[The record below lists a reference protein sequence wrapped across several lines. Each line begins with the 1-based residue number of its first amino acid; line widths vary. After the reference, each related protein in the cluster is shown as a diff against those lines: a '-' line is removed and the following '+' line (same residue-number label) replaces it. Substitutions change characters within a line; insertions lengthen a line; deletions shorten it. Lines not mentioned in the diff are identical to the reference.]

1 MTETVLRA
9 RGLAKGF
16 GVKPVLDAVNWD
28 VPRGSVVGLLG
39 RNGAGKTTLLK
50 LLLGLLK
57 ADEGEMETLGEDPW
71 HLSAEAKS
79 RLGYVP
85 QEYKPYPWMTVR
97 EVLDYTGAFYPRWSR
112 PLIDDL
118 LRKWSVDPNDGAGT
132 LSPGQRQKLG
142 LLAALGHEPE
152 LLVLDEPA
160 ASLDPAAR
168 RAFLE
173 LVLDVVSDGEHTVVI
188 STHIVSDLERVADR
202 IAILRGGSIV
212 YDDDLDTLKD
222 RVKRL
227 RVVAPS
233 PLPADLGVPGILRSE
248 IRGGEAV
255 LSVLLA
261 NGRLARDLEERFDA
275 TVQVQDLNLEDIF
288 VEMSHV

>member
-1 MTETVLRA
+1 MSENVLQA

-16 GVKPVLDAVNWD
+16 DQRRVLDGVEWG

-57 ADEGEMETLGEDPW
+57 KDRGEMKTLGEDPW
-71 HLSAEAKS
+71 TLSAGAKA

-85 QEYKPYPWMTVR
+85 QEYKPYPWMTAG
-97 EVLDYTGAFYPRWSR
+97 EVLDYTGAFYPRWNR
-112 PLIDDL
+112 ALIDAL
-118 LRKWSVDPNDGAGT
+118 LAKWALDPAERAET

-160 ASLDPAAR
+160 ASLDPVAR

-173 LVLDVVSDGEHTVVI
+173 LVLDVVSDGEHTVVV

-212 YDDDLDTLKD
+212 YDDELDALKD

-227 RVVAPS
+227 RIVAPS
-233 PLPADLGVPGILRSE
+233 PLPPDLGVPGILRAE
-248 IRGGEAV
+248 IQGAEAV
-255 LSVLLA
+255 VSVLAA
-261 NGRLARDLEERFDA
+261 NGGLVRDLENRFDA

>member
-1 MTETVLRA
+1 MSETVLRA
-9 RGLAKGF
+9 RALAKGF
-16 GVKPVLDAVNWD
+16 GEKQVLAGVSWD
-28 VPRGSVVGLLG
+28 VPQGSVVGLLG

-57 ADEGEMETLGEDPW
+57 ADGGEMKTLGEDPW

-85 QEYKPYPWMTVR
+85 QEYRPYPWMTVR

-112 PLIDDL
+112 RLIDAL
-118 LRKWSVDPNDGAGT
+118 LERWSLDPADAAGT

-142 LLAALGHEPE
+142 LLAALGHEPG

-202 IAILRGGSIV
+202 ISILRGGSIV
-212 YDDDLDTLKD
+212 YDDELDALKD

-227 RVVAPS
+227 RVVAAS
-233 PLPADLGVPGILRSE
+233 PLPADLGVPGTLRAE
-248 IRGGEAV
+248 VNGGEAV
-255 LSVLLA
+255 LSVLSV
-261 NGRLARDLEERFDA
+261 NGGVARDLEERFDA

>member
-1 MTETVLRA
+1 MTESVLRS
-9 RGLAKGF
+9 RELAKSF
-16 GVKPVLDAVNWD
+16 GDKVVLDGVSWD

-39 RNGAGKTTLLK
+39 RNGAGKTTLLE
-50 LLLGLLK
+50 LLLGLLR
-57 ADEGEMETLGEDPW
+57 ADAGEMRTLGEDPW
-71 HLSAEAKS
+71 HLSAEAKA

-85 QEYKPYPWMTVR
+85 QEYAPYPWMSAG
-97 EVLDYTGAFYPRWSR
+97 EVLDYTGAFYPRWNR
-112 PLIDDL
+112 QLIEAL
-118 LRKWSVDPNDGAGT
+118 LRKWGLAPAEGAGT

-142 LLAALGHEPE
+142 LLAALGHQPE

-160 ASLDPAAR
+160 ATLDPAAR

-212 YDDDLDTLKD
+212 YDDELDALKD

-227 RVVAPS
+227 RIVAPS
-233 PLPADLGVPGILRSE
+233 PLPADLGVPGALRAEVNGS
-248 IRGGEAV
+248 EAV
-255 LSVLLA
+255 LSVLAA
-261 NGRLARDLEERFDA
+261 NGGLAHDLEERFHA
-275 TVQVQDLNLEDIF
+275 SVQVQDLNLEDIF

>member
-1 MTETVLRA
+1 MT
-9 RGLAKGF
+9 
-16 GVKPVLDAVNWD
+16 
-28 VPRGSVVGLLG
+28 
-39 RNGAGKTTLLK
+39 AG
-50 LLLGLLK
+50 
-57 ADEGEMETLGEDPW
+57 
-71 HLSAEAKS
+71 
-79 RLGYVP
+79 
-85 QEYKPYPWMTVR
+85 
-97 EVLDYTGAFYPRWSR
+97 EVLDYTGAFYPRWNR
-112 PLIDDL
+112 PLLDTL
-118 LRKWSVDPNDGAGT
+118 AEKWRVDRAEKSGT

-173 LVLDVVSDGEHTVVI
+173 LVLDVVSDGAHTVVI

-202 IAILRGGSIV
+202 ISILRGGAIA
-212 YDDDLDTLKD
+212 YDDELDALKD

-227 RVVAPS
+227 RVVAS
-233 PLPADLGVPGILRSE
+233 SALPADLGVPGILRADV
-248 IRGGEAV
+248 RGREAV
-255 LSVLLA
+255 ISVLS
-261 NGRLARDLEERFDA
+261 GSDRLARDIGERFDA

>member
-1 MTETVLRA
+1 MSETVLRA
-9 RGLAKGF
+9 RDLAKAF
-16 GVKPVLDAVNWD
+16 GEKKVLDGVSWD
-28 VPRGSVVGLLG
+28 VPQGSVVGLLG

-50 LLLGLLK
+50 LLLGLLR
-57 ADEGEMETLGEDPW
+57 ADRGEMSTLGEEPW
-71 HLSAEAKS
+71 HLSAEAKA

-85 QEYKPYPWMTVR
+85 QEYRPYPWMTAG
-97 EVLDYTGAFYPRWSR
+97 EVLDYTGAFYPRWNR
-112 PLIDDL
+112 PLLDTL
-118 LRKWSVDPNDGAGT
+118 AEKWRVDRAEKSGT

-173 LVLDVVSDGEHTVVI
+173 LVLDVVSDGAHTVVI

-202 IAILRGGSIV
+202 ISILRGGAIA
-212 YDDDLDTLKD
+212 YDDELDALKD

-227 RVVAPS
+227 RVVAS
-233 PLPADLGVPGILRSE
+233 SALPADLGVPGILRADV
-248 IRGGEAV
+248 RGREAV
-255 LSVLLA
+255 ISVLS
-261 NGRLARDLEERFDA
+261 GSDRLARDIGERFDA

>member
-1 MTETVLRA
+1 MSENVLQV
-9 RGLAKGF
+9 RGLAKAF
-16 GVKPVLDAVNWD
+16 GAKVVLDGVSWD

-39 RNGAGKTTLLK
+39 RNAAGKTTLLK

-57 ADEGEMETLGEDPW
+57 ADRGQMETLGEDPW
-71 HLSAEAKS
+71 HLSAEAKA
-79 RLGYVP
+79 RIGYVP
-85 QEYKPYPWMTVR
+85 QEDKPYPWMTAG
-97 EVLDYTGAFYPRWSR
+97 EVLDYTGAFYPRWDHA
-112 PLIDDL
+112 LVEGL
-118 LRKWSVDPNDGAGT
+118 LERWSVDPGGGAGT

-160 ASLDPAAR
+160 ATLDPAAR

-173 LVLDVVSDGEHTVVI
+173 MVLDVVSDGEHTVVI
-188 STHIVSDLERVADR
+188 PTHIVSDLERVADR

-212 YDDDLDTLKD
+212 YDDELDALKD

-233 PLPADLGVPGILRSE
+233 PLPADLGVPGILRAE

-255 LSVLLA
+255 VSVLSA
-261 NGRLARDLEERFDA
+261 NGGLAHDLEERFGA